1 MAKFIVSTRPSI
13 LFQWQSKVIAM
24 NVFSVVV
31 KSHCHECFFS
41 GSQKSLPRMFFQC
54 SQKSL
59 PRMVFFSGSQVIATY
74 KCMCSSAIFF
84 VNIVELIIVL
94 NWHEI
99 FDTGRLVTN
108 SPSNLRGKPVDKS
121 PKNVVIYTYI
131 NLRSRC
137 YIVRDSSAVRRLFV
151 RLAVSEPTSL
161 CSFSLVLCALRK
173 SNKYQ
178 FYSLVWTDRGSN
190 TRSTAFEE
198 STLTDAVS
206 SCRTFKMADNA

>member
-1 MAKFIVSTRPSI
+1 MAKFFVSTRPSI

-41 GSQKSLPRMFFQC
+41 GSQKSLPRMFFQWQ
-54 SQKSL
+54 SKVIATNVFSVHSKVIATN
-59 PRMVFFSGSQVIATY
+59 VFFSGSQVIATY

-121 PKNVVIYTYI
+121 LNNVVIYTYI
-131 NLRSRC
+131 NLRSRG

-151 RLAVSEPTSL
+151 PLAVSEPTSL

-178 FYSLVWTDRGSN
+178 LYSLW
-190 TRSTAFEE
+190 FEP
-198 STLTDAVS
+198 TGA
-206 SCRTFKMADNA
+206 RTHDLPHSRRAR